1 MNEPTLSLTYV
12 GSRRIEAMT
21 FSPGGA
27 RNATAR
33 RGPRPRPGYKGTET
47 WRGLMAK
54 PDRVTDL
61 DSLGPLL
68 QATAQG
74 DRQAFAR
81 VYQLSSARL
90 FAVALRITRRRETA
104 EDALQDAYVTI
115 WRKAGQYYPDRGAP
129 MAWMTTIVRSR
140 AIDHLRKRAETD
152 REPAVEPVA
161 DGYDEVLVNAGTLEI
176 RGCLDALPEN
186 QRKAIL
192 LAYYYG
198 LTHPELAVEL
208 AAPLGTVKSW
218 VRRGLLQLKEC
229 VDQ

>member
-1 MNEPTLSLTYV
+1 
-12 GSRRIEAMT
+12 
-21 FSPGGA
+21 
-27 RNATAR
+27 
-33 RGPRPRPGYKGTET
+33 
-47 WRGLMAK
+47 MAA
-54 PDRVTDL
+54 PQRVTEL

-74 DRQAFAR
+74 DRQSFAR
-81 VYQLSSARL
+81 VYQLASGRL
-90 FAVALRITRRRETA
+90 FAIALRITRRREAA
-104 EDALQDAYVTI
+104 EDVLQEAFVTI
-115 WRKAGQYYPDRGAP
+115 WRKAGQYYPDRGSP

-140 AIDHLRKRAETD
+140 AIDYLRSKPAEAPEPEVEAAPADD
-152 REPAVEPVA
+152 RNDAWES
-161 DGYDEVLVNAGTLEI
+161 LGTLEI
-176 RGCLDALPEN
+176 RRCLDALPDN

-198 LTHPELAVEL
+198 MTHTELAAEL

>member
-1 MNEPTLSLTYV
+1 MAEPQPV
-12 GSRRIEAMT
+12 
-21 FSPGGA
+21 
-27 RNATAR
+27 
-33 RGPRPRPGYKGTET
+33 TEI
-47 WRGLMAK
+47 
-54 PDRVTDL
+54 

-90 FAVALRITRRRETA
+90 FAIALRITRRRDLA
-104 EDALQDAYVTI
+104 EEVLQEAFVTI

-140 AIDHLRKRAETD
+140 AIDALRRRPPETQ
-152 REPAVEPVA
+152 EPEVETAPVDQDA
-161 DGYDEVLVNAGTLEI
+161 AWINTGALEI
-176 RGCLDALPEN
+176 RGCLDTLPEN
-186 QRKAIL
+186 HRKAIL

-198 LTHPELAVEL
+198 LTHVELADEL